1 MKKKSEK
8 FNTCTVYLSK
18 MYKLL
23 VVWAVAWLLLDQ
35 VCSVYI

>member
-8 FNTCTVYLSK
+8 FNTRTVCLSK
-18 MYKLL
+18 TCKLL
-23 VVWAVAWLLLDQ
+23 GVWAVAWLLLDQ